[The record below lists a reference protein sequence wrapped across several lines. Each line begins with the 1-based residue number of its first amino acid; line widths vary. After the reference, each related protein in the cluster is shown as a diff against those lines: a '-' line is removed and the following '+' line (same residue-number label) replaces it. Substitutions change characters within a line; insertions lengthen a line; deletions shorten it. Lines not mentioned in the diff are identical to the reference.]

1 MTESQEFSGL
11 SPDLEQFGVPQFGWF
26 DGILEGRTQD
36 PPTIRGI
43 VAQVNNLNL
52 VKTDLEIQGSKFS
65 LLMGS
70 EHLSQIEMATDRLE
84 TLMNLLQQLCDA
96 SGEPCT
102 IESTLR
108 CVLIFDQSTLEV
120 LMAPVNG
127 TMKAIGRTRP
137 ISEEDRARCAV
148 QTPLQDS
155 ISRLGARRAI
165 IIGVLFVVL
174 FGIYAWKYGYI
185 DRLFHMSAESLIVE
199 TGDFKGLLVVEVEES
214 SGFYRAKISRGD
226 QFPTDPSSAQLLS
239 DAADTLAKRLAVNLV
254 VTGSKIYLQLL
265 DEEDAIIAAEGV
277 ELRSLVISEES
288 HVEARIRAR
297 LRAHRLRLA
306 LDKN

>member
-1 MTESQEFSGL
+1 MTESQEFLGL
-11 SPDLEQFGVPQFGWF
+11 SPELEQLGVPQFGWF

-36 PPTIRGI
+36 SPTIRGI
-43 VAQVNNLNL
+43 VAQINDLNL

-70 EHLSQIEMATDRLE
+70 EHLSRMDKVVVRLE
-84 TLMNLLQQLCDA
+84 ALLKLLQQLCDA
-96 SGEPCT
+96 SGESCT

-137 ISEEDRARCAV
+137 VSEEDRARCAI
-148 QTPLQDS
+148 QTPLKDS
-155 ISRLGARRAI
+155 ISRIGARRAI

-174 FGIYAWKYGYI
+174 FGIYALQGDYI

-199 TGDFKGLLVVEVEES
+199 TGEFNGLLVMEVDES
-214 SGFYRAKISRGD
+214 SGFYIAKISRGD
-226 QFPTDPSSAQLLS
+226 QFPTDPMSAQLLS
-239 DAADTLAKRLAVNLV
+239 ETADTITEKMAVNLV
-254 VTGSKIYLQLL
+254 VNGSKIYLQLL
-265 DEEDAIIAAEGV
+265 DEEGAIIAAEGV
-277 ELRSLVISEES
+277 ELRALVISEDA
-288 HVEARIRAR
+288 HVEAKIRAR